1 MTTTTTPTPAAA
13 LATPGGYR
21 IRVPFTAAGA
31 YDLELTKAAAK
42 AICADYLDPDEKW
55 EDQAEHTLETALEG
69 AIEELFNEH
78 LLNFPAVISRKI
90 EDRAIALKL
99 DASTPTVEL
108 EYLEVEA

>member
-1 MTTTTTPTPAAA
+1 M
-13 LATPGGYR
+13 
-21 IRVPFTAAGA
+21 PFTAAGA
-31 YDLELTKAAAK
+31 DDLELTKAAAK
-42 AICADYLDPDEKW
+42 AICAEYLDPDEKW

-78 LLNFPAVISRKI
+78 LLNFPAVISSKI

>member
-69 AIEELFNEH
+69 AIEDLLNEH
-78 LLNFPAVISRKI
+78 LLNVPAVINSKI
-90 EDRAIALKL
+90 EGRAIALKL

>member
-55 EDQAEHTLETALEG
+55 DDQAEHTLETALAG
-69 AIEELFNEH
+69 AIEDLLNEH
-78 LLNFPAVISRKI
+78 LLNFPAVINSKI
-90 EDRAIALKL
+90 EGRAIALKL

>member
-1 MTTTTTPTPAAA
+1 MATTTTTTPAAA
-13 LATPGGYR
+13 LASPDYR
-21 IRVPFTAAGA
+21 IRVPFTATGA
-31 YDLELTKAAAK
+31 YEIELSKAAAK
-42 AICADYLDPDEKW
+42 AICADYLDPDEAW
-55 EDQAEHTLETALEG
+55 TDQDEHCLETALEG

-78 LLNFPAVISRKI
+78 LLNFPAVISSKI

>member
-1 MTTTTTPTPAAA
+1 MSATPTPAQ
-13 LATPGGYR
+13 GYK

-42 AICADYLDPDEKW
+42 AICAEYLDPDEKW

-78 LLNFPAVISRKI
+78 LLNFPAVINSKI
-90 EDRAIALKL
+90 EGRAITLKL

-108 EYLEVEA
+108 EYLEIES

>member
-1 MTTTTTPTPAAA
+1 MSATPTP
-13 LATPGGYR
+13 TQGYQ

-42 AICADYLDPDEKW
+42 AICAEYLDPDEKW

-78 LLNFPAVISRKI
+78 LLNFPAVINSKL
-90 EDRAIALKL
+90 EGRAIALKL
-99 DASTPTVEL
+99 EEL
-108 EYLEVEA
+108 SSSLEIEALEIEA

>member
-1 MTTTTTPTPAAA
+1 MATTTTPTPAAA

-78 LLNFPAVISRKI
+78 LLNFPAVISSKI

>member
-21 IRVPFTAAGA
+21 IRVPFTACGA
-31 YDLELTKAAAK
+31 YELELTKAAAK
-42 AICADYLDPDEKW
+42 AICAEYLDPDEKW

-78 LLNFPAVISRKI
+78 LLNFPAVINSKI
-90 EDRAIALKL
+90 EGRALALKFIESSSSL
-99 DASTPTVEL
+99 EI

>member
-21 IRVPFTAAGA
+21 IRVPFTACGA
-31 YDLELTKAAAK
+31 YELELTKAAAK
-42 AICADYLDPDEKW
+42 AICAEYLDPSEKW

-78 LLNFPAVISRKI
+78 LLNFPAVINSKI
-90 EDRAIALKL
+90 EGRALALKFIESSSSL
-99 DASTPTVEL
+99 EI

>member
-1 MTTTTTPTPAAA
+1 MSAAKSA
-13 LATPGGYR
+13 SKAASRAASAARSSSAGR
-21 IRVPFTAAGA
+21 AATAAKSA
-31 YDLELTKAAAK
+31 SKAAAK
-42 AICADYLDPDEKW
+42 AICADYLDPDEAW
-55 EDQAEHTLETALEG
+55 TDQDEHCLETALEG

-78 LLNFPAVISRKI
+78 LLNFPAVISSKI

>member
-1 MTTTTTPTPAAA
+1 MATTTTPTPAAA
-13 LATPGGYR
+13 LAAPGYR

-31 YDLELTKAAAK
+31 DDLELTKAAAK
-42 AICADYLDPDEKW
+42 AICAEYLDPDEKW

>member
-1 MTTTTTPTPAAA
+1 MSATPTP
-13 LATPGGYR
+13 TQGYQ

-42 AICADYLDPDEKW
+42 AICAEYLDPDEKW

-78 LLNFPAVISRKI
+78 LLNFPAVISSKI

-108 EYLEVEA
+108 EGLEVEA